1 MQIPETAKPAHP
13 DGGGPRKF
21 EQLGGQLGSTN
32 STNDFPTQNNALVNT
47 FNGAQCDTSKPVPTS
62 PQPSCATR
70 MAAKSRA
77 KTMTGV
83 CCECGA
89 KFTAQR
95 ATKEF
100 CSTKHRQDFNN
111 RKAIRGAAI
120 YDLAMEWR
128 ADRNAKLAFSLLCR
142 MLSDFRE
149 EDDRAGRRS
158 WNSALSVVHAKP
170 YLSATMLDT
179 NIAGLRR
186 QDRRKRVR
194 P

>member
-1 MQIPETAKPAHP
+1 MHIPETAKPAHL
-13 DGGGPRKF
+13 DGGGPRDF
-21 EQLGGQLGSTN
+21 EQLGGRLGSTN
-32 STNDFPTQNNALVNT
+32 STNDYTTQNNARVNT
-47 FNGAQCDTSKPVPTS
+47 FDGGQCDTSKPVPTS
-62 PQPSCATR
+62 RRPSYAVLL
-70 MAAKSRA
+70 AANAVTKA
-77 KTMTGV
+77 KIGT
-83 CCECGA
+83 CRECNA
-89 KFTAQR
+89 RFTAQR

-100 CSTKHRQDFNN
+100 CCTSHRQTFNN
-111 RKAIRGAAI
+111 RKMIRGAAI